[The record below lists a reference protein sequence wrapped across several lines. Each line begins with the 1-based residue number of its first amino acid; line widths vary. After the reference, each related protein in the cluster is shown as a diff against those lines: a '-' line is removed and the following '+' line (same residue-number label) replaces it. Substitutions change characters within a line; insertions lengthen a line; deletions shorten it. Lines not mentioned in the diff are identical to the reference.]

1 MTEMKLMYK
10 VLLVDDE
17 KWILDELKSEF
28 CWEEYGFTIQAAIT
42 QPNIVLQLI
51 KRLTPDLIILDIIMP
66 GVDGFS
72 LISKIKETGYSM
84 PLIILSAHSQFQYT
98 RHAIRLGIFD
108 YLQKPI
114 DYDELAKTIIN
125 VKAFLDSKKSSV
137 PEITDTNVINL
148 ILNNIHLNYGQKQ
161 KLSDYAEKYFMN
173 ANYLSQLFK
182 QKTGETFINYL
193 INVRIK
199 KATEL
204 LENSNESIASIAQK
218 VGYSDYAQFVK
229 IFKKYTGKTPTEYR
243 K

>member
-1 MTEMKLMYK
+1 MYK

-17 KWILDELKSEF
+17 QWILDEMKSEF
-28 CWEEYGFTIQAAIT
+28 CWEKYGFTIQAAVT
-42 QPNIVLQLI
+42 QPSIVLQLI

-66 GVDGFS
+66 GVDGFA
-72 LISKIKETGYSM
+72 LISNIKELGYTM
-84 PLIILSAHSQFQYT
+84 PLVILSAHSQFQYT

-114 DYDELAKTIIN
+114 DYDELANTVTN
-125 VKAFLDSKKSSV
+125 VKAYLDSN
-137 PEITDTNVINL
+137 DTHKTEVADTANVINL
-148 ILNNIHLNYGQKQ
+148 ILNNINANYNKKQ

-199 KATEL
+199 KATQL
-204 LENSNESIASIAQK
+204 LESSNESIANIAQK
-218 VGYSDYAQFVK
+218 VGYTDYSQFVK
-229 IFKKYTGKTPTEYR
+229 IFKKYTDKTPTEYR